1 MRDFNKELCYV
12 MHKFMSEHID
22 ELQRPIEYYGDWK
35 DRKGLLNSIK
45 RNAIDAAW
53 ALTELCRFD
62 LARNHELDFLVE
74 RIDEDGLDIGIY
86 KIVDR
91 DNKERF
97 FKVNFED
104 YDPIPI
110 EVKRVTKMV
119 EITTWDKL

>member
-12 MHKFMSEHID
+12 MHKLMQEHIG
-22 ELQRPIEYYGDWK
+22 ELQRPIEFYGDWK
-35 DRKGLLNSIK
+35 DEKALLNSIK
-45 RNAIDAAW
+45 RNVVDAVW
-53 ALTELCRFD
+53 ALTELCRYD

-74 RIDEDGLDIGIY
+74 RIDEDGFDIGIY

-97 FKVNFED
+97 FKVIIED
-104 YDPIPI
+104 YEAIPI

-119 EITTWDKL
+119 EITTWEKL

>member
-1 MRDFNKELCYV
+1 M
-12 MHKFMSEHID
+12 
-22 ELQRPIEYYGDWK
+22 
-35 DRKGLLNSIK
+35 LNSIK
-45 RNAIDAAW
+45 RNAIDAVW

-74 RIDEDGLDIGIY
+74 RIDEDGFDIGVY

-97 FKVNFED
+97 FKVIFDD
-104 YDPIPI
+104 YEPIPI

-119 EITTWDKL
+119 EITTWEKL